1 MDRALVWPNFRAEW
15 IVHEDADLL
24 VIDKPAGVSSQAADP
39 DRPDDIVTRLQR
51 FLRARSDSGA
61 STAEATYLGVHQR
74 LDRDTSGLLV
84 YARRREAN
92 ASLAA
97 QFEQR
102 RVKKTYVACVTGWPA
117 RRDRTTLRDRVA
129 PGAGGR
135 MAVVGPRDKQGKEAV
150 TEVSV
155 LARRGGRA
163 LLRLELDTGRTHQA
177 RVQLANAGAP
187 IAGDALYGGA
197 GAPRLLLHAAA
208 LVLAHP
214 ATGKEVRFEAKPP
227 PEFDAWLSTGSLGD
241 AIYDDDAALGRAL
254 ERALERRWG
263 LGRSADASQ
272 ATTAFRLVNEDG
284 DALPRL
290 AVDAYDRWLV
300 AQLYGDDGP
309 WADPARRDRLLDR
322 LAKLGFDGVYL
333 KIRPKQANVL
343 VDTRRAEIAPAEPVR
358 GSAAPSEMA
367 VLEEGL
373 PLLVRLGDGLSTGV
387 FLDQR
392 ANRRRVRETAADR
405 SVLNLFSYTCAFS
418 VAAALGGARRVVSVD
433 ASVSALE
440 RGRANLLNAG
450 VLSEGAHTF
459 VADDAFSWLARAARG
474 HERFDLVLLDPPS
487 YSTTRRGRFVA
498 ETDYGELAAS
508 ALAVVAPGGRLL
520 ACTNHRRISA
530 SRFRRIL
537 FDAGRAAKRAVVQ
550 AKDLAAGADFAPPP
564 GEEPH
569 MKSVLVTLGD

>member
-1 MDRALVWPNFRAEW
+1 MDRALIWPDFRAEW

-24 VIDKPAGVSSQAADP
+24 VIDKPAGVSSQAADAE
-39 DRPDDIVTRLQR
+39 RPDDVVTRLQR
-51 FLRARSDSGA
+51 FLLARPGGGG
-61 STAEATYLGVHQR
+61 TAYLGVHQR

-84 YARRREAN
+84 YAKRREAN

-102 RVKKTYVACVTGWPA
+102 RVQKTYLACVTGWPA
-117 RRDRTTLRDRVA
+117 RRDRVTLRDRTA
-129 PGAGGR
+129 PGNGGR
-135 MAVVGPRDKQGKEAV
+135 MAVVGPRDRQGKDAV
-150 TEVSV
+150 TEVSL
-155 LARRGGRA
+155 LARRGERA

-177 RVQLANAGAP
+177 RVQLAHAGAP

-197 GAPRLLLHAAA
+197 PAPRLLLHAAG
-208 LVLAHP
+208 LVLQHP
-214 ATGKEVRFEAKPP
+214 ATDARVSFEAKPP
-227 PEFDAWLSTGSLGD
+227 PELDAWLARGDLGD
-241 AIYDDDAALGRAL
+241 AIYDDDAALVRAL

-263 LGRSADASQ
+263 LGHGDGSPR
-272 ATTAFRLVNEDG
+272 ATTAFRVVNEAG

-290 AVDAYDRWLV
+290 AVDVYDRWLV

-309 WADPARRDRLLDR
+309 WADAPRRERVLDR
-322 LAKLGFDGVYL
+322 LASLGFDGVYL
-333 KIRPKQANVL
+333 KTRPKQANLL
-343 VDTRRAEIAPAEPVR
+343 VDSRRSDIAPAEPVR
-358 GSAAPSEMA
+358 GSAAAFELA
-367 VLEEGL
+367 VLEEGM

-392 ANRRRVRETAADR
+392 ANRRRVRETVAGL

-418 VAAALGGARRVVSVD
+418 VAAAIGGARRIVSVD
-433 ASVSALE
+433 ASVAALE
-440 RGRANLLNAG
+440 RGRANVVNAG
-450 VLSEGAHTF
+450 ALSEGAHAF
-459 VADDAFSWLARAARG
+459 VADDAFTWLSRAARG

-508 ALAVVAPGGRLL
+508 ALALVAPGGRLL
-520 ACTNHRRISA
+520 ACTNHRGISVA
-530 SRFRRIL
+530 RFRRIL
-537 FDAGRAAKRAVVQ
+537 FDAGRAAKRHVVQ
-550 AKDLAAGADFAPPP
+550 AKDLAAGSDFVPAP